1 MMPFQVY
8 FGRASYLRIGTA
20 QMKLLLAVFA
30 LAGIIAA
37 EPPKV
42 AMLLSRDLPELAGKE
57 TTMLTVELAPGG
69 KGDVHRHNA
78 HVFVYVLEGSIV
90 MQVKG
95 GKQVTLG
102 VGETF
107 YENPQDIHVVGRNA
121 SDSKPAKFLVFMIKQ
136 KGAPIATP
144 SK

>member
-1 MMPFQVY
+1 
-8 FGRASYLRIGTA
+8 
-20 QMKLLLAVFA
+20 MKLLLAVIA
-30 LAGIIAA
+30 LAGMIAA
-37 EPPKV
+37 QPPKV
-42 AMLLSRDLPELAGKE
+42 SMLLSRDLPELAGKE

-69 KGDVHRHNA
+69 SGNVHRHDA